1 MLLNLFSS
9 DESSEEE
16 DEEVVWT
23 ADASVLEK
31 EIDLNSY
38 KRRYP
43 AWSLGWKYEREFEE
57 KCAPGPGVYEAPA
70 EQYLKHTSR
79 RAAEYTFGSRPLN
92 LMGVAPG
99 PSDYGPNLNHV
110 RASHPKWTMRSKVR
124 LDDGWLKKT
133 PAPNLYRIKVD
144 LTRASNPQI
153 SLGRRPDAAQRA
165 EASPGPAHYSPQ
177 LGQREGPSFGLRV
190 DEQAARTARRGMEP
204 GPGSYSPSPP
214 PRTSAPSYTWAK
226 GADRFERQGPA
237 AKPPRHSKGRP
248 QGRAGPPRETRTSKL
263 RQGLHDPRWV
273 PQDRLPKPRMTREQL
288 YDETDGGSWW
298 PSPETCSK
306 EEDVKLM
313 EERYRKWDWR
323 PPSGK
328 ALRNRDLPR
337 VRETHNRKQ
346 IKNPY
351 EEFASLLVPR
361 GAAKG
366 RTTKQ
371 CLSEERIAES
381 LQNYNK
387 FISLGS
393 A

>member
-23 ADASVLEK
+23 ADTSVLEK

-190 DEQAARTARRGMEP
+190 DEQAARTARTRRPRRRGP
-204 GPGSYSPSPP
+204 QRRPTHGPRGPIGS
-214 PRTSAPSYTWAK
+214 
-226 GADRFERQGPA
+226 
-237 AKPPRHSKGRP
+237 
-248 QGRAGPPRETRTSKL
+248 
-263 RQGLHDPRWV
+263 
-273 PQDRLPKPRMTREQL
+273 
-288 YDETDGGSWW
+288 
-298 PSPETCSK
+298 
-306 EEDVKLM
+306 
-313 EERYRKWDWR
+313 
-323 PPSGK
+323 SG
-328 ALRNRDLPR
+328 R
-337 VRETHNRKQ
+337 VRRRSRRGTARG
-346 IKNPY
+346 
-351 EEFASLLVPR
+351 VPR
-361 GAAKG
+361 GG
-366 RTTKQ
+366 RDPRARRGPPSCGRGFTTPDG
-371 CLSEERIAES
+371 S
-381 LQNYNK
+381 LRTGCRNR
-387 FISLGS
+387 G
-393 A
+393 